1 MTYERVLSKVMMG
14 PLGLG
19 SDETK
24 YLSNSV
30 FRLADFLNSSIRAMV
45 LVGAV
50 MENPIV
56 KVIQFFILFL

>member
-1 MTYERVLSKVMMG
+1 MG

-30 FRLADFLNSSIRAMV
+30 LRLADFLNTSIRAMV

-50 MENPIV
+50 MEKPIV
-56 KVIQFFILFL
+56 KVIQFFILFS